1 MADRLQQQAKE
12 MEEEL
17 RMWEDEVQKARKEY
31 YELNYYTTMQL
42 LTLRKEL
49 GKLKT
54 SGQPHVN
61 PHVLALLQ
69 SISTEISPPC
79 VCKVVKGV
87 AIEEQKETGGIINRP
102 KWPSLSV
109 PGVACLGLA
118 CVGLAWLAW
127 LGVVSL
133 GTAWFGMVWF
143 GFSLANDILASAR
156 TSCNSLQQPM
166 LSYDQLSV
174 KQKEIFDNLMNRGY
188 SKQLIL
194 RALERFVDQHEAEN
208 WITENTNQHG
218 SSDDESER
226 SDIDEEEEAGSD
238 SETESETDVVPEA
251 TPLPNPIGMNLFLC
265 GATVVCL
272 LSAFMYPHFL
282 SYTVQSPIHFL
293 WNLPLQRPMT
303 IPRLKPMSPRNNL
316 LMSFT
321 LQFRSWLRQG
331 TVWNKALMQWNTM
344 TDWREPWIT
353 CSNLQEEGGSFRH
366 QHLFKSTTIRKKGEK
381 RHW

>member
-1 MADRLQQQAKE
+1 MFDRLQQQAKE

-17 RMWEDEVQKARKEY
+17 RIWEDEVQKARKEY

-54 SGQPHVN
+54 SGQSHVN
-61 PHVLALLQ
+61 PHVLTLLQ

-87 AIEEQKETGGIINRP
+87 AIEEQRETGGIIDQP

-109 PGVACLGLA
+109 RGVAWLGLA
-118 CVGLAWLAW
+118 CVGLAWLVW

-133 GTAWFGMVWF
+133 GMGSISLAWLCLAWLGMVWF

-156 TSCNSLQQPM
+156 ASCISLQQPM

-174 KQKEIFDNLMNRGY
+174 KQKEIFDNLMNCGY
-188 SKQLIL
+188 SKRLIL
-194 RALERFVDQHEAEN
+194 RALEKFVDQHEAEN
-208 WITENTNQHG
+208 WITENANQHG

-238 SETESETDVVPEA
+238 SETESESDVVPKA

-265 GATVVCL
+265 GATVVWL

-282 SYTVQSPIHFL
+282 SYTIH
-293 WNLPLQRPMT
+293 
-303 IPRLKPMSPRNNL
+303 S
-316 LMSFT
+316 
-321 LQFRSWLRQG
+321 
-331 TVWNKALMQWNTM
+331 
-344 TDWREPWIT
+344 
-353 CSNLQEEGGSFRH
+353 H
-366 QHLFKSTTIRKKGEK
+366 H
-381 RHW
+381 